1 MDKKDTLA
9 LIRELK
15 RIADA
20 LEKSNELNNNILK
33 VEKKKLN
40 EINSH
45 KNNQSINSTNVDKNK
60 D

>member
-1 MDKKDTLA
+1 MDKQDTLA
-9 LIRELK
+9 IIKELK
-15 RIADA
+15 RIASA
-20 LEKSNELNNNILK
+20 LEESNELNSNILK

-45 KNNQSINSTNVDKNK
+45 KNSQSINSTNTDKNK